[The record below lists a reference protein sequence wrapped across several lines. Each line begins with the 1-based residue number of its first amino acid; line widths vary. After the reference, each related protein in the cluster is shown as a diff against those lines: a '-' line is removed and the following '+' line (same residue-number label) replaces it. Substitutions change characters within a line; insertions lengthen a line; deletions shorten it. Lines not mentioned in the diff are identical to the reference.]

1 MRCHGYLSFHSFKRV
16 TITRNFET
24 FVVKKIQTAANNCFI
39 ISNNTIFSLIGI
51 KIILTNKIHL
61 SFFYRTQKDDKT
73 FLIT

>member
-39 ISNNTIFSLIGI
+39 ISNNIIFFSHW
-51 KIILTNKIHL
+51 NKNY
-61 SFFYRTQKDDKT
+61 FNE
-73 FLIT
+73 